1 MPTCCVYGC
10 RSGYK
15 YSQTRGNIS
24 DGNTRQQRIRRI
36 HRDNFPPN
44 DAVTACALFIFVKL
58 TLLRPLAKTPTSDEN
73 ADLSNYSDDIWKPPP
88 CPLCLKLCKAIF
100 PLNRRTKDIFQI
112 VRCGF
117 PWTDCE
123 CHEVFRAKW
132 TTSMYNF
139 LDFIHKLACRP
150 IVNIKTSSI
159 SFQKRDDYRVS
170 IRSTNDANIQ

>member
-10 RSGYK
+10 RPGYK

-123 CHEVFRAKW
+123 CHEVYFVL
-132 TTSMYNF
+132 SGQLQCSIF
-139 LDFIHKLACRP
+139 LI
-150 IVNIKTSSI
+150 SSTINWHVGLSWI
-159 SFQKRDDYRVS
+159 SRLQV
-170 IRSTNDANIQ
+170 